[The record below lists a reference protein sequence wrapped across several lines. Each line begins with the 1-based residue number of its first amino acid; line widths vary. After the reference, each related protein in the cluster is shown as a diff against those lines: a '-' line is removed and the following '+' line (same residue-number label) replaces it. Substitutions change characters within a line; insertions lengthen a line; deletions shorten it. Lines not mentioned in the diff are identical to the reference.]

1 MWKGVP
7 FCRLVAA
14 TQDGTKAQAPVAGP
28 RTAMARRIAKAH
40 AAGTVTA
47 TAVAIPTAGPHQP
60 RPAPAAAVSSND
72 RYPDSAAD
80 VPMPEQS
87 DAGSMPAY
95 LHVDPDYVSH
105 EDSDFCPSSTD
116 EDNDED
122 EDEEDEDA
130 GAAQME
136 EDVVADAGA
145 AGQTDG
151 LDQMDSEDDLHD
163 ADPDVRVGSK
173 RNAEQAVDAQS
184 VDPAAASDAEQQPV
198 E

>member
-1 MWKGVP
+1 
-7 FCRLVAA
+7 
-14 TQDGTKAQAPVAGP
+14 
-28 RTAMARRIAKAH
+28 
-40 AAGTVTA
+40 
-47 TAVAIPTAGPHQP
+47 
-60 RPAPAAAVSSND
+60 
-72 RYPDSAAD
+72 
-80 VPMPEQS
+80 MPEQS

-184 VDPAAASDAEQQPV
+184 VDPAAASDAD
-198 E
+198 